1 MKLRQPKNESW
12 MIVLRFLESVMVLL
26 KFSHWV
32 KALSPIIATKFG
44 IIKDPE
50 NCNPRK
56 QLDPIVVAFSVI
68 IDLLINFVKRKYEGP
83 INDNDLDS
91 FNVLFNPAHRLK
103 EFSH

>member
-1 MKLRQPKNESW
+1 
-12 MIVLRFLESVMVLL
+12 MVLL

-32 KALSPIIATKFG
+32 KALSPIIAKFG
-44 IIKDPE
+44 IKDPE
-50 NCNPRK
+50 NCNPWK

-68 IDLLINFVKRKYEGP
+68 IDLLINFVKRKSEGP

-91 FNVLFNPAHRLK
+91 FNVLFNPAHHLK